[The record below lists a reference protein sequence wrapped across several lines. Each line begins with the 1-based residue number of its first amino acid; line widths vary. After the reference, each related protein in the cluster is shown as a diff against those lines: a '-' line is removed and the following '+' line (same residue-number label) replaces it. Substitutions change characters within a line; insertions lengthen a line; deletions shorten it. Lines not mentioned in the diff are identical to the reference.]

1 MSTTADVIVVGGGVL
16 GSSIAFHLAERGVAV
31 RLIEKDNL
39 AAGPTGRSCGI
50 IRQHYSHP
58 ITIRMALDSLRFFE
72 QFDER
77 VGGTCDFRRTG
88 YLLAAGPQ
96 HIEQLRANVRLQQSL
111 GVNTRV
117 VSPEELHELAP
128 GASLGE
134 IAGAAYEADSGYADP
149 YATTVALAAAAERR
163 GATIITGT
171 TVRSVVVEN
180 GVARGVV
187 TDDGRIDAG
196 AVVLA
201 TGPWSPRLA
210 AALGIELPITSCRV
224 QVCLF
229 HRAAELVH
237 ERVFID
243 SPLGVYTRPEGEDL
257 MLVGSIE
264 TDEAE
269 AGVEDPDHFQRVA
282 DFDAVSR
289 YSEQLIERFPLMDR
303 GSFLNGYASL
313 YDVTPDWQPIL
324 DELPG
329 IARLYCCAGSSG
341 HGFKLAPS
349 IGAMMAKL
357 IRDGKKPDDD
367 IDFFAFDRFARGRR
381 ADGAYA
387 HKIMG

>member
-1 MSTTADVIVVGGGVL
+1 VSTTADVIVVGGGVL
-16 GSSIAFHLAERGVAV
+16 GSSVAFHLAERGVAV
-31 RLIEKDNL
+31 TLIEKDNL
-39 AAGPTGRSCGI
+39 AGGPTGRSCGI

-58 ITIRMALDSLRFFE
+58 ITIRMALESLRFFE

-96 HIEQLRANVRLQQSL
+96 HIEQLRANVHLQQSL

-117 VSPEELHELAP
+117 VSPDELHELAP
-128 GASLGE
+128 GAALEGL
-134 IAGAAYEADSGYADP
+134 AGAAYEPDSGYADP
-149 YATTVALAAAAERR
+149 YAATASLAAAAERH
-163 GATIITGT
+163 GATIVTGT
-171 TVRSVVVEN
+171 AVRSVVIEQ
-180 GVARGVV
+180 GTARGVI
-187 TDDGRIDAG
+187 TEGGRIDAG

-210 AALGIELPITSCRV
+210 AALGIELPITPCRV

-229 HRAAELVH
+229 HRAAKLVH
-237 ERVFID
+237 ERIFID

-264 TDEAE
+264 TDEAA

-289 YSEQLIERFPLMDR
+289 YSEQLIERFPLMDK

-324 DELPG
+324 DEMPG

-349 IGAMMAKL
+349 IGAMMATL
-357 IRDGKKPDDD
+357 ILDGKAPDDD